1 MDEGIGGWVATRA
14 FLSGDRLA
22 LVDGNRRLTYAEL
35 DRNIDQLARALRA
48 LGVRQGDR
56 VAGLLLN
63 STAFLETMLATAKL
77 GAVFVPMNVRL
88 GPAGFA
94 YLLVDSGSDT
104 FVYSAPLAPVAR
116 AAVTADGV
124 RVRSRLVV
132 GGEPEDGE
140 LDYEQVLSSGDPR
153 PVDTDVDRRDLSCL
167 MYTSGT
173 TGRPKGAML
182 THDNHLWNVV
192 NSLSFGRGLRES
204 DVTVTVAP
212 MFHIGGLGVHTL
224 PLLYAAPERRP
235 GVDATARIGRGVRLG
250 RVVPATC
257 VLVLLH
263 FGQDFA
269 GRRVD
274 GGEGLGA
281 VG

>member
-88 GPAGFA
+88 GPAEVA

-132 GGEPEDGE
+132 GGEAGE
-140 LDYEQVLSSGDPR
+140 GEFGYEEVLASGEPR
-153 PVDTDVDRRDLSCL
+153 PVVPDVYIRQDRSRRSTSLS
-167 MYTSGT
+167 
-173 TGRPKGAML
+173 TGRG
-182 THDNHLWNVV
+182 
-192 NSLSFGRGLRES
+192 S
-204 DVTVTVAP
+204 
-212 MFHIGGLGVHTL
+212 
-224 PLLYAAPERRP
+224 PL
-235 GVDATARIGRGVRLG
+235 AR
-250 RVVPATC
+250 TSS
-257 VLVLLH
+257 
-263 FGQDFA
+263 
-269 GRRVD
+269 
-274 GGEGLGA
+274 
-281 VG
+281 